1 MVGGLQEPGVAAGI
15 ILALFNT
22 ANIPAAVRW
31 MLAQGENNSDEAL
44 TRVFETLTRWLFNTT
59 IVENINVWICE
70 MLSGLYEDRRY
81 DLIDDLVCAPLSKML
96 LLVKVPVYRSQ
107 TLPVL
112 QRMMVCDGKAP
123 KVFHLMLPKL
133 GDVIMSFIGQVTE
146 QEILFVRTIQEM
158 LLQYPDPGDR
168 YNRIVSTTV
177 SRGMMIHCLLGS
189 RLGTK
194 ESR

>member
-168 YNRIVSTTV
+168 YNRIVSTTI

-189 RLGTK
+189 LGTK